1 MEIVFKICGKEI
13 YQENLKDPL
22 EADVLSGRTRLIER
36 AVGDFRCSEH
46 GGYPVVIFEGRNVEN
61 LECSVG
67 GCCNK
72 FVEGVQRRLSVL
84 L

>member
-22 EADVLSGRTRLIER
+22 EAAVLSERVRLIER
-36 AVGDFRCSEH
+36 AVGGFRCSEH
-46 GGYPVVIFEGRNVEN
+46 GGYPVVIFEGSNVEN
-61 LECSVG
+61 LACSVG

-72 FVEGVQRRLSVL
+72 FVEGVKRRLMCW
-84 L
+84 